1 MDLEFKWSSWQVF
14 LIGMTNTL
22 LEFFIP
28 LRTRHNLFDSLL
40 ESKKTVFLGLKVAAG
55 KEPEDPERSAEIIR
69 ALYEW
74 QILFKFSFIW
84 IPQPTEF

>member
-1 MDLEFKWSSWQVF
+1 
-14 LIGMTNTL
+14 MTNTL

-69 ALYEW
+69 ALYE
-74 QILFKFSFIW
+74 
-84 IPQPTEF
+84 